1 MPRPRSVFLTGATGF
16 LGSHLTARL
25 LLDGHHV
32 KVLARS
38 LKNLS
43 APDRVRQILRDAGVS
58 RFKNLT
64 VLEGDIALP
73 NLGLSQDVCREII
86 PSIEEVWHCAASLS
100 FQEEDRAEIFRMNV
114 DGTLHVLD
122 LVKMLPTRRL
132 HHVSTAYVAG
142 NRSDIALE
150 SEIDVGQTFKN
161 PYEESKCRAELLI
174 ADAHRAGRVA
184 ASIYRPSIVIGDSKS
199 GRATHFHG
207 VYAFI
212 RGLWTAL
219 ERLRRRTVKIGL
231 VDLPLRVLGVE
242 NQTLNFVPIDYVA
255 DGMLEISNRADS
267 IGGTYHLSN
276 PIPTE
281 NSFWLPNICRIL
293 GVEGIRLVGENSF
306 AKTPMTKIEALFQ
319 KQMAFYYQYLQ
330 GEPRFDC
337 RRALEALKNTGI
349 QCPQVTVEF
358 ISKMMGWYVDFLEAQ
373 TVRSGLTPNSG
384 SISVS

>member
-1 MPRPRSVFLTGATGF
+1 MSRPKSVFLTGATGF

-32 KVLARS
+32 KALVRS
-38 LKNLS
+38 SRNAS
-43 APDRVRQILRDAGVS
+43 AQDRVREILREVGVT
-58 RFKNLT
+58 RFENLS
-64 VLEGDIALP
+64 VLEGDIGLP
-73 NLGLSQDVCREII
+73 DLGLSDDVRREII
-86 PSIEEVWHCAASLS
+86 SSSEEVWHCAASLS

-114 DGTLHVLD
+114 DGTLKVLD
-122 LVKMLPTRRL
+122 LVKMLPTHRF

-161 PYEESKCRAELLI
+161 PYEESKCRAELI
-174 ADAHRAGRVA
+174 ISDAHRAGKVT

-199 GRATHFHG
+199 GRVTHFHG

-219 ERLRRRTVKIGL
+219 ERLRHRMPETGL
-231 VDLPLRVLGVE
+231 INLPLRVLGSE
-242 NQTLNFVPIDYVA
+242 NQTLNFVPIDYVV
-255 DGMLEISNRADS
+255 DGMLAISRRNDS
-267 IGGTYHLSN
+267 VGGTYHLSN
-276 PIPTE
+276 PVPTE

-293 GVEGIRLVGENSF
+293 HVEGIRLVGETSF
-306 AKTPMTKIEALFQ
+306 AKTPMTKLEALFQ

-337 RRALEALKNTGI
+337 RRALEALKSTGI
-349 QCPQVTVEF
+349 QCPRVTVEF
-358 ISKMMGWYVDFLEAQ
+358 ISKMTGWYVAFLAAQ
-373 TVRSGLTPNSG
+373 AAGAGLTPNSG
-384 SISVS
+384 RIALS

>member
-1 MPRPRSVFLTGATGF
+1 MSRPRSVFLTGATGF

-25 LLDGHHV
+25 LMDGHHV
-32 KVLARS
+32 KVLVRS
-38 LKNLS
+38 SKNTS
-43 APDRVRQILRDAGVS
+43 AQERVRQIFRDAGVS
-58 RFKNLT
+58 RFENLT
-64 VLEGDIALP
+64 VLEGDIGLP
-73 NLGLSQDVCREII
+73 NLGLSEEACRQTM
-86 PSIEEVWHCAASLS
+86 SSVEEVWHCAASLS

-114 DGTLHVLD
+114 DGTRHVLD
-122 LVKMLPTRRL
+122 LVKMLPTHRL

-161 PYEESKCRAELLI
+161 PYEESKCQAELII
-174 ADAHRAGRVA
+174 AAAHRAGIVR

-212 RGLWTAL
+212 RALWTAL
-219 ERLRRRTVKIGL
+219 ERLRRRGTAKGL
-231 VDLPLRVLGVE
+231 INLPLRVLGVE
-242 NQTLNFVPIDYVA
+242 HQTLNFVPIDYVV
-255 DGMLEISNRADS
+255 DGMLEISSREDS
-267 IGGTYHLSN
+267 VGGTYHLSN

-281 NSFWLPNICRIL
+281 NSFWLPNMCRIL
-293 GVEGIRLVGENSF
+293 GVEGIRLVGESSF
-306 AKTPMTKIEALFQ
+306 VKTPMTKLEELFQ

-349 QCPQVTVEF
+349 QCPRVTVEF
-358 ISKMMGWYVDFLEAQ
+358 ISKMMGWYVDFLASQ
-373 TVRSGLTPNSG
+373 AGRADLAPNSG
-384 SISVS
+384 RISLS